1 MLQTTFL
8 KMVSLQTSMIIKKI
22 PIGINLIIN
31 NPKATNVRTI
41 IVQTT
46 IVQTEIAQTTIAQTT
61 IVLKTIVHTTLLKEY
76 CYENLK
82 RTSCS

>member
-1 MLQTTFL
+1 MLQTTIF
-8 KMVSLQTSMIIKKI
+8 VQTSTIIKKI

-31 NPKATNVRTI
+31 NPKATNVHTI

-46 IVQTEIAQTTIAQTT
+46 IKQTEIAQTTIAQTT